1 MESSN
6 ENKTTEAT
14 VNNNQWMANDDEM
27 DKVRSDDRRKTGREV
42 WDVKNMRKQLV
53 KLGVVA
59 GLGFMGLWA
68 APFALADGATPTPIV
83 VEEAPAADPA
93 PNASASFAF
102 PTLYVSAPGTG
113 NAGGTGYADEDIMRY
128 QSGTATWSKAF
139 DGTNAG
145 LPESADVDALTLI
158 INSGYIS
165 FLMSFDTPTAVPGL
179 GTVDDSDAARYD
191 TWNGQWSL
199 YLDGSAHGLTTDAED
214 IDALTFTPGGF
225 LTVSTVGSF
234 SVKALGGG
242 TQKGTDEDLVSLV
255 NAATHE
261 WTLWLDGTTVGLQ
274 GTNDIKGVS
283 FLNVNDSLVASAR
296 YIVPTKGFT
305 LPNRTAVG
313 ANDVSEQVWFQ
324 NGSTEFYKK
333 YDNTTIG
340 FANIDAIEV
349 VK

>member
-1 MESSN
+1 MNDKRQNSIWDGP
-6 ENKTTEAT
+6 
-14 VNNNQWMANDDEM
+14 QWMASDEDM
-27 DKVRSDDRRKTGREV
+27 ERNQDSDRRRGGQGARNVNKI
-42 WDVKNMRKQLV
+42 RKQVV
-53 KLGVVA
+53 KWGV
-59 GLGFMGLWA
+59 MA
-68 APFALADGATPTPIV
+68 ALALMALRGGPFALAEGPGATPIVMEQATP
-83 VEEAPAADPA
+83 AAAADPTTD
-93 PNASASFAF
+93 STASFAF

-145 LPESADVDALTLI
+145 LPDSADIDALTLI
-158 INSGYIS
+158 VNSGYIS

-179 GTVDDSDAARYD
+179 GTVDDSDVARYD

-225 LTVSTVGSF
+225 LTVSTVGNF

-242 TQKGTDEDLVSLV
+242 TQKGSDEDLVSLIDAV
-255 NAATHE
+255 THE

-283 FLNVNDSLVASAR
+283 FLNVNDSLVQSAR

-305 LPNRTAVG
+305 LPNGTAIG

>member
-1 MESSN
+1 MN
-6 ENKTTEAT
+6 NK
-14 VNNNQWMANDDEM
+14 QWMANDDDL
-27 DKVRSDDRRKTGREV
+27 DKVRSNDRRETGRGV
-42 WDVKNMRKQLV
+42 WDVKNIRKQLV

-68 APFALADGATPTPIV
+68 APFALAEGAAPMPIV
-83 VEEAPAADPA
+83 VEETPAADPA
-93 PNASASFAF
+93 VNATASFAF

-128 QSGTATWSKAF
+128 QSGTASWSKAF

-145 LPESADVDALTLI
+145 LPDSADIDALTLI

-165 FLMSFDTPTAVPGL
+165 FLMSFENPTAVPGL
-179 GTVDDSDAARYD
+179 GTIDDSDVARYD

-199 YLDGSAHGLTTDAED
+199 YLDGSAHGLTTNAED

-225 LTVSTVGSF
+225 LSVSTFGSF
-234 SVKALGGG
+234 AVKALGGG
-242 TQKGTDEDLVSLV
+242 TLKGTDEDLFSLID
-255 NAATHE
+255 AGTHE

-274 GTNDIKGVS
+274 GTNDINAVS
-283 FLNVNDSLVASAR
+283 YLRVNDALVDDAR
-296 YIVPTKGFT
+296 YIVGRQAFT
-305 LPNRTAVG
+305 LPNGTAIG

-324 NGSTEFYKK
+324 NGGMEYYKK
-333 YDNTTIG
+333 FDNNAIG
-340 FANIDAIEV
+340 FPQIDALEV

>member
-1 MESSN
+1 
-6 ENKTTEAT
+6 
-14 VNNNQWMANDDEM
+14 VNNKQWMASDE
-27 DKVRSDDRRKTGREV
+27 DIERDRNSKRRPARQGV
-42 WDVKNMRKQLV
+42 WDMKSIRMRLV
-53 KLGVVA
+53 KMGVVA

-68 APFALADGATPTPIV
+68 TPFALAEGAAPTPVV
-83 VEEAPAADPA
+83 VEETPAADPGTD
-93 PNASASFAF
+93 STASFAF

-145 LPESADVDALTLI
+145 LPDSADIDALTVI
-158 INSGYIS
+158 INSGYLS
-165 FLMSFDTPTAVPGL
+165 FLMSFDTPTVVPGL
-179 GTVDDSDAARYD
+179 GTIDDSDVARYD

-225 LTVSTVGSF
+225 LTVSTTGNF
-234 SVKALGGG
+234 AVKALGGG
-242 TQKGTDEDLVSLV
+242 TQKGSDEDLVSLIDAV
-255 NAATHE
+255 THE

-283 FLNVNDSLVASAR
+283 FLNVNDSLVQSAR
-296 YIVPTKGFT
+296 YIVSTKNFT
-305 LPNRTAVG
+305 LPNGTAIG

>member
-1 MESSN
+1 
-6 ENKTTEAT
+6 
-14 VNNNQWMANDDEM
+14 VNGKQWMATDEDVEM
-27 DKVRSDDRRKTGREV
+27 GRNNERRPTRQGV
-42 WDVKNMRKQLV
+42 WNVKNIRKQLV
-53 KLGVVA
+53 QLSVIA

-68 APFALADGATPTPIV
+68 TPWALADDATPTPIV
-83 VEEAPAADPA
+83 VEETPAADPA
-93 PNASASFAF
+93 PNATASFAF

-139 DGTNAG
+139 DGSNAG
-145 LPESADVDALTLI
+145 LPDSADIDALTLI

-179 GTVDDSDAARYD
+179 GTVDDSDVARYD

-225 LTVSTVGSF
+225 LTVSTTGNF
-234 SVKALGGG
+234 AVKALGGG
-242 TQKGTDEDLVSLV
+242 IQKGTDEDLVSLID
-255 NAATHE
+255 AGTHE

-274 GTNDIKGVS
+274 GTNDIRAAS
-283 FLNVNDSLVASAR
+283 YLSVNDSLIDDAR
-296 YIVPTKGFT
+296 YLVAQKNFT
-305 LPNRTAVG
+305 LPNGTAIG

-324 NGSTEFYKK
+324 NGGMEYYKK
-333 YDNTTIG
+333 FDNTTIG
-340 FANIDAIEV
+340 FAQIDALEV